1 MVHGSFMT
9 LVYSGCSASGIL
21 VHGEWDGAWA
31 GLGLE
36 YRGPG
41 KVFWVGTVQ
50 EHNLLTEHNGTMH
63 LYLRYLI
70 AVWELPLYLIANR
83 SV

>member
-1 MVHGSFMT
+1 MGWSLGWTWV
-9 LVYSGCSASGIL
+9 V
-21 VHGEWDGAWA
+21 
-31 GLGLE
+31 LGLE

-70 AVWELPLYLIANR
+70 AVWEIPLYLIANR
-83 SV
+83 SVR